1 MYCTDRTHLVCGH
14 QFSNCY
20 PLTCTR
26 LALRQC
32 PDEAAP
38 TDLARLCETGSTL
51 DIWLVPYK
59 WLAGVCLSNI
69 SDAKMFP
76 TEVPD
81 MGVIQKIMELVL
93 WHVFRRIETIPALE
107 TPISHV
113 KLAKDKV

>member
-20 PLTCTR
+20 PLTCTH

-38 TDLARLCETGSTL
+38 TDLTRLRETGSTL

-59 WLAGVCLSNI
+59 WLGGVCLSNI
-69 SDAKMFP
+69 SDAKTFA
-76 TEVPD
+76 TEGPD
-81 MGVIQKIMELVL
+81 RGVIETIAELVL
-93 WHVFRRIETIPALE
+93 WLYVRRHRNGSISKALSA
-107 TPISHV
+107 T
-113 KLAKDKV
+113 